1 MAKYSKWIAGG
12 LGWAF
17 FGPIGGLIG
26 FAVGSAI
33 DGQKGEGFARSAG
46 RTTTGD
52 FMVSMLVLVAA
63 IMKADGKVVKSELD
77 FVKEYFIRS
86 FGKESASEAIKLL
99 RNILKQDIDVI
110 GVSRQIKSRLD
121 YSSRLQMMHFLY
133 GIAKADG
140 AIPQSEINILNSI
153 AANMGISGKDSESIM
168 AMFIESTEAAYKIL
182 EINKDATDDEVK
194 KAYRTMAKKYH
205 PDKVAYLGE
214 DVKKAANEKFR
225 KVNEAYESVKRER
238 GMN

>member
-1 MAKYSKWIAGG
+1 MGKFTKWIAGG

-33 DGQKGEGFARSAG
+33 DGQSTEGYRATVG
-46 RTTTGD
+46 QTTTGD
-52 FMVSMLVLVAA
+52 FMVSLLVLVAA
-63 IMKADGKVVKSELD
+63 VMKADGKVVKSELD
-77 FVKEYFIRS
+77 YVKEYFIRS
-86 FGKESASEAIKLL
+86 FGKDSASEAVKLL

-140 AIPQSEINILNSI
+140 SIPQSEVNILNSI
-153 AANMGISGKDSESIM
+153 AANMGISAKDTESIM
-168 AMFIESTEAAYKIL
+168 AMFVESTEAAYKIL
-182 EINKDATDDEVK
+182 EITKDATDDEVK

-225 KVNEAYESVKRER
+225 KVNDAYESIKRER